1 MRLLKYHVA
10 ATVDGYIAHP
20 DGSFDGF
27 PMEGD
32 HVDDFISSLGSY
44 DAVLMGTKTYEVGL
58 KVGVTDP
65 YPPLKPY
72 VFSRSITEPPDPRVE
87 LVAEDAVGFV
97 RGLKS
102 QPGKDVWLCGGGK
115 LASTL
120 LDAQLVDEIIV
131 KLNPR
136 LFGKGISLIGGGD
149 RVVALELRD
158 SKVYDTGVVL
168 LTYGVNYADSR

>member
-1 MRLLKYHVA
+1 MRLVKYHVA
-10 ATVDGYIAHP
+10 ATVDGYIAHR

-32 HVDDFISSLGSY
+32 HVDDFLASLASY

-58 KVGVTDP
+58 KVGQTDP

-72 VFSRSITEPPDPRVE
+72 VFSHSITESPDPRVE
-87 LVAEDAVGFV
+87 LVADDAAGFV
-97 RGLKS
+97 RRMKS
-102 QPGKDVWLCGGGK
+102 EPGKDIWLCGGAE

-120 LDAQLVDEIIV
+120 LDAQVVDEIIV

-136 LFGKGISLIGGGD
+136 LFGTGIPIMRGD
-149 RVVALELRD
+149 RVTALELQD
-158 SKVYDTGVVL
+158 TKVYDSGVVL
-168 LTYGVNYADSR
+168 LTYRVAYADSR